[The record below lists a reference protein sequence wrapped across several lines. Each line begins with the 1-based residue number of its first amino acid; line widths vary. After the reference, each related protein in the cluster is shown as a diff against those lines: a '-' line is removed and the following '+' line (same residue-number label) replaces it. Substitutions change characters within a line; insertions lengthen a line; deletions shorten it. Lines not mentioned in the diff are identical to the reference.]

1 MLGIEKRVKAMYG
14 DVPGAEKYD
23 VDPAGKVKTAGET
36 AKLGFTL
43 GALAIL
49 LAIGLYVAQD
59 MRMQR
64 TAADLSARLDA
75 VASPAKEI
83 QALGERLTGLDGR
96 LAKVEG
102 LPAQARRDMLSAFAG
117 DLAARAG
124 QLGALA
130 GAPEQQAR
138 IKQIQDLLD
147 QYQKDLK

>member
-23 VDPAGKVKTAGET
+23 TDPAGKVRTAGET

-49 LAIGLYVAQD
+49 LAIGLYVALD
-59 MRMQR
+59 MKIQR
-64 TAADLSARLDA
+64 TTADLTAKVDA
-75 VASPAKEI
+75 VATPTKEI
-83 QALGERLTGLDGR
+83 QALNERLTGLDGR
-96 LAKVEG
+96 LAQVET
-102 LPAQARRDMLSAFAG
+102 LPAQARKDMLSAYAG

-124 QLGALA
+124 QLGELA

-138 IKQIQDLLD
+138 AKQIQDLLA
-147 QYQKDLK
+147 QFKNDLR